1 MAIDLL
7 FLLPGENFGSS
18 LMSYFFDIEKNE
30 PVDSLM
36 DLAIVFKSGY
46 VGRSLI
52 DSNLLYYYG
61 EALRNSKQVE
71 FFFFFKSRL
80 ITGFF

>member
-46 VGRSLI
+46 VGWSLI

-61 EALRNSKQVE
+61 ELTNSQQVE
-71 FFFFFKSRL
+71 LLSFSKV
-80 ITGFF
+80 G